1 MKLSS
6 ADAGGAFFL
15 FENAVPPGR
24 GVPPHVHSRE
34 DEVLGAPWRRLLNFA
49 TRLWLL
55 GPQCIAAPGVGTAS
69 SPFSA
74 LISGT
79 CRPPRLAYR
88 GA

>member
-6 ADAGGAFFL
+6 ADTGGAFFL
-15 FENAVPPGR
+15 FETAVPPGR

-55 GPQCIAAPGVGTAS
+55 GPEGYCCARGGDGLVPVFGLNLRNMPS
-69 SPFSA
+69 
-74 LISGT
+74 
-79 CRPPRLAYR
+79 PRLAYR